1 MWKGQNIAVSLYKII
16 YFDTIQ
22 YDKNNLFTPFFN
34 FGRDRKSWHPLD
46 TLLDTDKT

>member
-1 MWKGQNIAVSLYKII
+1 MWKGQSIAVSLYKII

-22 YDKNNLFTPFFN
+22 YDKNILSTSFFN
-34 FGRDRKSWHPLD
+34 FGRDRTYWHPLD